1 MGTLDLT
8 VQVTNISPKT
18 TKTDLLI
25 FFSYCGTVDEIQ
37 LQREGDQSQLATV
50 TFSQPYALKTALL
63 LNGASIG
70 DRRVRVLPLENITD
84 IPVESSESEFDNMST
99 KGDREAGY
107 SPASTFNNLAQASSI
122 KGQELV
128 SKVRDLV
135 SDTRRI
141 MVQQTNSAISAATN
155 GGFSK
160 GTAWLTDVLDRASK
174 KK

>member
-99 KGDREAGY
+99 KLSNRVIGRQV
-107 SPASTFNNLAQASSI
+107 T
-122 KGQELV
+122 
-128 SKVRDLV
+128 
-135 SDTRRI
+135 
-141 MVQQTNSAISAATN
+141 VQPVH
-155 GGFSK
+155 
-160 GTAWLTDVLDRASK
+160 LTIWRK
-174 KK
+174 HHQ